1 MSCVLWCRSCRVD
14 FVVLVQHRSNPSVT
28 PSSETI
34 FCPACRAPRKMMLPP
49 DVEGPVTGVF
59 TQAEWATRVP
69 KAEE

>member
-1 MSCVLWCRSCRVD
+1 MLWCRSCRAD
-14 FVVLVQHRSNPSVT
+14 FVALVQRRSNPSAT

-59 TQAEWATRVP
+59 TLAAWESRPRKT
-69 KAEE
+69 EG